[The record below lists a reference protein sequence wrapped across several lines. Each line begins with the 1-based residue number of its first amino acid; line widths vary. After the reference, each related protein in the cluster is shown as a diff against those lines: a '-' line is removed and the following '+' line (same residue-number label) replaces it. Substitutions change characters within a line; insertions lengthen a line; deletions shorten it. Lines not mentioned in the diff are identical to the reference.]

1 MRSCDVFRKYE
12 GTKSQKIQQMI
23 NDKLQ
28 KQRKNEIGNVNEI
41 PEVKKIVK
49 EVQELGLAKKR
60 LDAKIKQIQ
69 NQFMLD
75 IYHDDYA
82 GRTSVK
88 YDDNSCIVPK
98 KTIALLQRAQDLQS
112 LGNTHAAKKIWDS
125 VMKEYD
131 VGQVPEM

>member
-1 MRSCDVFRKYE
+1 MRDCIAFRKYE

-28 KQRKNEIGNVNEI
+28 KQKKNEVGDVNEI

-49 EVQELGLAKKR
+49 EVQAFSLAKKQ
-60 LDAKIKQIQ
+60 LDAKIRQIQ
-69 NQFMLD
+69 NQFMLE
-75 IYHDDYA
+75 IYHDDYT
-82 GRTSVK
+82 GRINIK
-88 YDDNSCIVPK
+88 YNENTCIVPK
-98 KTIALLQRAQDLQS
+98 KTLSLLQRAQDLQS
-112 LGNTHAAKKIWDS
+112 LGNSQTAKKIWDL